1 MSGITAEKLLEI
13 FPDGA
18 QHSRATKK
26 GSKLHVLEIMD
37 SLFLTQEKCG
47 NHGNGIQL

>member
-1 MSGITAEKLLEI
+1 MSGITAEKLLEF

-18 QHSRATKK
+18 QHSRATKE
-26 GSKLHVLEIMD
+26 GSKLLEIMD
-37 SLFLTQEKCG
+37 SLFLTQEKRW